1 MIDEKRLRPDLR
13 GVGSM
18 SEADFAIVHIERHM
32 LEVEY
37 NEWSVFGT
45 DIPDYVL
52 THDGVPIIDV
62 FRRKR

>member
-13 GVGSM
+13 GVGSIG
-18 SEADFAIVHIERHM
+18 EADFGIVHLERHM

-37 NEWSVFGT
+37 NEWSSFGT

-62 FRRKR
+62 FKRKR

>member
-1 MIDEKRLRPDLR
+1 
-13 GVGSM
+13 
-18 SEADFAIVHIERHM
+18 M

>member
-1 MIDEKRLRPDLR
+1 MRPDLR
-13 GVGSM
+13 GVGSP
-18 SEADFAIVHIERHM
+18 SEADIAIVHLERHM

-37 NEWSVFGT
+37 NLWSVFDT
-45 DIPDYVL
+45 DVPDYVL

>member
-1 MIDEKRLRPDLR
+1 MQDEKRIRPDLR

-18 SEADFAIVHIERHM
+18 DADIAIVHLERHM